1 VPCIGRCGMHPSL
14 RNIDL
19 EVQRAACY
27 CYDDDDDDCW
37 STTTSWRIL
46 LSLRLIGCQRA
57 LAAVILTMSSRS
69 RIVLHYYVAVVAMD

>member
-1 VPCIGRCGMHPSL
+1 MPCIGRCGMHPSL

-27 CYDDDDDDCW
+27 CYDDCW

-57 LAAVILTMSSRS
+57 LAAVILTMSSR
-69 RIVLHYYVAVVAMD
+69 IVLHYYVAVAVVAMD